1 MHHMTPCVSPAAL
14 LGYWS
19 EVWTLC
25 EALWG
30 RLEPADQDPD
40 VDAPG
45 EYKQQLER
53 RRTFSAWL
61 SCGATSRVE
70 EEVALAGKGRH
81 VEAIFSYLSGNR
93 ISDACRLAQR
103 EGEMTQQ
110 TVENVQLVLLTR
122 RSLAVCLQETTV
134 CRCCCLRPQAPR
146 SVATCWAFS
155 WPTGTACRPTAT
167 CPRSGCASSRCSL
180 GNLYAAVFVKLI
192 RKV

>member
-1 MHHMTPCVSPAAL
+1 MLVPRPQLLPLRPSSLSSACSSCYYLLLLASISLLTASCGISSNLLTLTDTGSLHMHHMTPCVSPAAL

-40 VDAPG
+40 VDTPG

-103 EGEMTQQ
+103 EGETTQ
-110 TVENVQLVLLTR
+110 
-122 RSLAVCLQETTV
+122 
-134 CRCCCLRPQAPR
+134 
-146 SVATCWAFS
+146 
-155 WPTGTACRPTAT
+155 
-167 CPRSGCASSRCSL
+167 
-180 GNLYAAVFVKLI
+180 
-192 RKV
+192 